1 MSKKVLMFCPTFF
14 GYEKRLEL
22 ALLNSGYDVDL
33 YDERPSNGF
42 FGKTF
47 IRLGFKFY
55 RPVVNNYIESII
67 AENMGK
73 DYDYILVVKGE
84 VLWEP
89 QLKLLKKAYPNA
101 KLVLYL
107 WDSVINTRNCEKN
120 MPFYDKVLSFDPE
133 DAKKFNIPFLPI
145 PYGKEY
151 TYENTENYEYA
162 AAFIGTAHSVRPRVV
177 KAIKAQLEAM
187 GENCFTYFY
196 SPHIMVY
203 LLNKLTNHDYKYLP
217 LKEVHFKPI
226 SAKDVS
232 DIYNK
237 TKCVIDIE
245 HPRQNGTTTRPVELL
260 PMKKKI
266 ITTNSYVKNFKFYSD
281 NNFLIID
288 RDNPKID
295 YDFLKSEYTTIDDEI
310 LDIYSPKKFV
320 EKLFDFS

>member
-67 AENMGK
+67 AENKGK

-177 KAIKAQLEAM
+177 KAIKKQCEEM
-187 GENCFTYFY
+187 GEKCFTYFY

-203 LLNKLTNHDYKYLP
+203 LLNKLTNPDYKYLP
-217 LKEVHFKPI
+217 LKEVNFKPI
-226 SAKDVS
+226 SAKEVS

-237 TKCVIDIE
+237 SKCVIDIE

-260 PMKKKI
+260 PLKKKI
-266 ITTNSYVKNFKFYSD
+266 ITTNSYVKNFKFYNED
-281 NNFLIID
+281 NFLIID
-288 RDNPKID
+288 RNNPKID
-295 YDFLKSEYTTIDDEI
+295 KSFIDSCYQPVADEI
-310 LDIYSPKKFV
+310 VYEYSPKRFV
-320 EKLFDFS
+320 ETLLEDL